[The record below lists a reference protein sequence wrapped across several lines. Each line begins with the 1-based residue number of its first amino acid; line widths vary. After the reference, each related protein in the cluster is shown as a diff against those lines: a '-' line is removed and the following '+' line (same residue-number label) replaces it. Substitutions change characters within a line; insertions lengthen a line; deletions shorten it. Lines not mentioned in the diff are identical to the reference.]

1 MPLLPFDGQSP
12 EAVLSQIPSS
22 TSPSAPHYL
31 IFFAPWC
38 PDCLATQSAIEQRVP
53 ESNSTL
59 VYVGERQQCVIF
71 RSDSTDTPR
80 ADRRPARWKTPDNP
94 FRKAPFNI
102 SKIPTIVRVE
112 QGGEALHG
120 SLESAPRLV
129 EGELRD
135 DAKFEQFVKA

>member
-1 MPLLPFDGQSP
+1 MPLLPFEGQSP
-12 EAVLSQIPSS
+12 EAVLSQIPPS
-22 TSPSAPHYL
+22 TSPSSPHYL

-59 VYVGERQQCVIF
+59 VYVGERDQ
-71 RSDSTDTPR
+71 
-80 ADRRPARWKTPDNP
+80 WKTPENP

-112 QGGEALHG
+112 QGGESLQG
-120 SLESAPRLV
+120 SLESALRLV

-135 DAKFEQFVKA
+135 ETKFEQFVKA

>member
-59 VYVGERQQCVIF
+59 VYVGERQQ
-71 RSDSTDTPR
+71 
-80 ADRRPARWKTPDNP
+80 WKTPDNP